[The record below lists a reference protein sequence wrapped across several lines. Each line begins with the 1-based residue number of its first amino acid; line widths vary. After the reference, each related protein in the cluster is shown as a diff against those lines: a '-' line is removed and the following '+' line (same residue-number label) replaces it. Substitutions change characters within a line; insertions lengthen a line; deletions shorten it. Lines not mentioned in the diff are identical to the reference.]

1 MSRENQLLRSFTV
14 FVIAILALS
23 WSYTDGLAEKKVDYD
38 ESLYN
43 ALEYRSIGP
52 YRGGRSA
59 AVAGVVG
66 DPMTYYFGGTGGG
79 VWKSTNGGQN
89 WKNISDGF
97 FGGSIGAVAVS
108 EWDPNVIYVGGGEK
122 TVRGNVSH
130 GYGMWKSTD
139 AGKTWKQIG
148 LEDSHRIPRIRI
160 HPKNPDLVYAAV
172 LGHLSGPNEERGV
185 YRSRN
190 GGQTWEK
197 IHFVSNEV
205 GAVDLAMD
213 PSNPRILYA
222 SMWRIKR
229 TPYSL
234 ESGGEGSGIWKS
246 TDGGDSWEEI
256 TRNEGMPKG
265 MVGINCVTI

>member
-1 MSRENQLLRSFTV
+1 MSRENRLLRSFTV

-108 EWDPNVIYVGGGEK
+108 E
-122 TVRGNVSH
+122 
-130 GYGMWKSTD
+130 
-139 AGKTWKQIG
+139 
-148 LEDSHRIPRIRI
+148 
-160 HPKNPDLVYAAV
+160 
-172 LGHLSGPNEERGV
+172 
-185 YRSRN
+185 
-190 GGQTWEK
+190 
-197 IHFVSNEV
+197 
-205 GAVDLAMD
+205 
-213 PSNPRILYA
+213 
-222 SMWRIKR
+222 
-229 TPYSL
+229 
-234 ESGGEGSGIWKS
+234 
-246 TDGGDSWEEI
+246 
-256 TRNEGMPKG
+256 
-265 MVGINCVTI
+265 